1 MSRNFQALRI
11 LNLFFLLCKHRHSGL
26 TISFICESLNVNKRT
41 LYRDLNALKE
51 VGVKIVHQRDEDSC
65 IRVYVKSIPVFLD

>member
-26 TISFICESLNVNKRT
+26 TIGFICESLEVNKRT
-41 LYRDLNALKE
+41 LYRDLSALKE
-51 VGVKIVHQRDEDSC
+51 VGVKIVHQRDEDAS
-65 IRVYVKSIPVFLD
+65 IRVYVKSIPVLLE